1 MVLSDPIAIHI
12 HTSDDFSQ
20 MPKQYLK
27 KELSSNICIANFLK
41 IIFFT
46 INILC
51 SNILTFYVYFCN
63 S

>member
-27 KELSSNICIANFLK
+27 KELSLNICVANFLK
-41 IIFFT
+41 IIFFYNKY
-46 INILC
+46 IMQ
-51 SNILTFYVYFCN
+51 
-63 S
+63 